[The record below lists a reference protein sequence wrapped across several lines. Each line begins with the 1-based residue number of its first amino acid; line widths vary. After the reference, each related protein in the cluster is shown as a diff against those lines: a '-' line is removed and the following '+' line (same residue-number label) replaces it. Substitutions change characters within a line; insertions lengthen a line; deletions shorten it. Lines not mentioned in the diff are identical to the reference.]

1 MDEILTPGNINIP
14 YEERDGSESII
25 YFTRDLSANGLK
37 KVYGKIKS
45 VLGGKIAIKLHTG
58 EKHGPN
64 IIPHEWVKEF
74 FDSEIKNPTI
84 VETNTYYEG
93 DRDTTEKHRE
103 TIKVNGWDF
112 CPVDIMDEEGTVNLP
127 VPEGKWFSTMS
138 MGSHIMNY
146 DSMLV
151 LTHFKGHTMGGFG
164 GSNKNIGIG
173 CADGKIGKSMIHTKP
188 GDPNQWG
195 ICQEEFME
203 RMTESSA
210 ATLAHFGKNI
220 AYINVMRN
228 MSVDCDC
235 AGLEAEKVVTP
246 NVGILASLDI
256 LAIDQACVDIVFAMK
271 PEENH
276 ALVERMSSRHG
287 FRQLTYMKKM
297 GMGNDRYVL
306 IDLDNNEEHIFPKDC
321 VVDLKPFEY

>member
-1 MDEILTPGNINIP
+1 
-14 YEERDGSESII
+14 
-25 YFTRDLSANGLK
+25 
-37 KVYGKIKS
+37 
-45 VLGGKIAIKLHTG
+45 
-58 EKHGPN
+58 
-64 IIPHEWVKEF
+64 
-74 FDSEIKNPTI
+74 
-84 VETNTYYEG
+84 
-93 DRDTTEKHRE
+93 
-103 TIKVNGWDF
+103 
-112 CPVDIMDEEGTVNLP
+112 MDEEGTVNLP

-138 MGSHIMNY
+138 MGSHITNY

-188 GDPNQWG
+188 GDPNQWS
-195 ICQEEFME
+195 IVQEEFME

-210 ATLAHFGKNI
+210 ATVAHFGKNI

-235 AGLEAEKVVTP
+235 AGLEAEKVATP

-271 PEENH
+271 EEENH
-276 ALVERMSSRHG
+276 ALIERMSSRHG

-297 GMGNDRYVL
+297 GLGNDRYVI

>member
-1 MDEILTPGNINIP
+1 MDEILTLGNINVP
-14 YEERDGSESII
+14 YEEREGGESIV
-25 YFTRDLSANGLK
+25 YFTRDLSANGLI
-37 KVYGKIKS
+37 KVYEKIKS
-45 VLGGKIAIKLHTG
+45 VLGGRIAIKLHTG

-64 IIPHEWVKEF
+64 IIPHEWVKAF
-74 FDSEIKNPTI
+74 FENEIQNPTI

-93 DRDTTEKHRE
+93 DRDTSEKHRE

-146 DSMLV
+146 ESMLV

-173 CADGKIGKSMIHTKP
+173 CADGKIGKAMIHTKP

-210 ATLAHFGKNI
+210 ATLAHFGKKI

-235 AGLEAEKVVTP
+235 AGLTAEKVVTP

-271 PEENH
+271 EEENH

-297 GMGNDRYVL
+297 GMGNNRYVI
-306 IDLDNNEEHIFPKDC
+306 IDLDNNEQHVFPKDC
-321 VVDLKPFEY
+321 AANLKPFED

>member
-1 MDEILTPGNINIP
+1 MDEILTPGNVNVP
-14 YEERDGSESII
+14 YEEREGGESIV
-25 YFTRDLSANGLK
+25 YFTRDLSANGLE
-37 KVYGKIKS
+37 KVYEKIKC
-45 VLGGKIAIKLHTG
+45 VLEGKIAIKLHTG

-74 FDSEIKNPTI
+74 FDAKITDPTI

-188 GDPNQWG
+188 GDADQWS
-195 ICQEEFME
+195 IVQEEFME

-210 ATLAHFGKNI
+210 ATVAHFGKKI

-256 LAIDQACVDIVFAMK
+256 LAIDQACVDIVCAMK
-271 PEENH
+271 EEENH
-276 ALVERMSSRHG
+276 ALIERMSSRHG

-297 GMGNDRYVL
+297 GMGNDRYVI
-306 IDLDNNEEHIFPKDC
+306 IDLDNGEEHIFPKDC
-321 VVDLKPFEY
+321 VIDLKPFEY